1 MNLRNL
7 QLLLEAVAFTV
18 CLIYIAGQ
26 QAEAKTLTSEVAIN
40 TLHRSLGG
48 GITLTAEPKLP
59 IVPEKVNSNIGDIW
73 KNCTQ
78 RWDNTDINTSRVNW
92 LLLRGIDR
100 LHTNETIIG

>member
-1 MNLRNL
+1 MNLRHL

-26 QAEAKTLTSEVAIN
+26 QAEAKTLTFEVAIN

-59 IVPEKVNSNIGDIW
+59 IVPEKVNSNIGDI
-73 KNCTQ
+73 
-78 RWDNTDINTSRVNW
+78 
-92 LLLRGIDR
+92 
-100 LHTNETIIG
+100 